1 MKAEELRIGNFV
13 TSEYYPDFDK
23 NGIRVESINEDGI
36 NLRVEDDGH
45 IAELADHFIEPDMT
59 LDKLRPIPLN
69 EDWLLKFGFRKRK
82 ACGNYWFEKKIKGIL
97 FLTNDI
103 NPKIGFAYSI
113 KLEHVFIHDMN
124 GAARFKHVHLLQ
136 NIVFALTGTEL
147 EMK

>member
-1 MKAEELRIGNFV
+1 MEIKELRIGNLVWEDYSGNMLVSQINYSTDSVFLRKGWLL
-13 TSEYYPDFDK
+13 TEGRYLC
-23 NGIRVESINEDGI
+23 NGIQ
-36 NLRVEDDGH
+36 
-45 IAELADHFIEPDMT
+45 
-59 LDKLRPIPLN
+59 PIPLN